1 MFMKFYNNIY
11 ASAYRSYDKYEN
23 GPRYKAASFIF
34 VCFLGL
40 FAMILALIKKIFVLD
55 LTSLKNYSGYSITV
69 LIIGFFFLGI
79 VWKYYSK
86 ERVESIISDFES
98 KEVRERKLWGFIAV
112 ASFVLPYIAFI
123 ILLG

>member
-23 GPRYKAASFIF
+23 GPRYKAATFIF
-34 VCFLGL
+34 MCLLGF
-40 FAMILALIKKIFVLD
+40 FAMILALIKKIVVLD
-55 LTSLKNYSGYSITV
+55 LTSLKNYPGYSIPV
-69 LIIGFFFLGI
+69 LIIGFSFLGI

-86 ERVESIISDFES
+86 ERVENIISDFES
-98 KEVRERKLWGFIAV
+98 KEVRDRKLWGFIAL